1 MLLSLAW
8 TLSAASKAILQCKM
22 YVQVFGV
29 TEFKDFIEIF
39 QYISLGNVGEERS
52 PEIFNLG
59 QFKSNYTLTKT
70 SSKIY
75 SFWRNK
81 LFDKK
86 G

>member
-39 QYISLGNVGEERS
+39 
-52 PEIFNLG
+52 
-59 QFKSNYTLTKT
+59 
-70 SSKIY
+70 
-75 SFWRNK
+75 
-81 LFDKK
+81 
-86 G
+86 